1 MIALCLSAG
10 ALSTTLYIHAFTL
23 AWMHSVEKIRWEEE
37 WRIEGK
43 KLHLISASVKGFG
56 AGMEP
61 PLGAILKDGAWHYNP
76 KVAPMSSLNLAHSPY
91 TKDYEICFDLTCKP
105 LAEFLPNIKETDVIT
120 LEACER

>member
-10 ALSTTLYIHAFTL
+10 ALTTTLSIHAFTL

-37 WRIEGK
+37 WRIEGT
-43 KLHLISASVKGFG
+43 KLHLIAASVKGFG

-61 PLGAILKDGAWHYNP
+61 PLDAIFKDGAWHYDP
-76 KVAPMSSLNLAHSPY
+76 KVAPMQKVILAHSPY
-91 TKDYEICFDLTCKP
+91 TKGYEICFDLTCKP
-105 LAEFLPNIKETDVIT
+105 LADFLPHLKETDVIT